1 MDQILQLIKKLIL
14 TSLVLITCFFDSY
27 SQSLNTQITIST
39 GYSFNMPK
47 GDVQILLRP
56 TLDHSPIIAFGGLC
70 EYKPLNKLS
79 VASGLLISNEWFSY
93 SVVDWDAMGRSMG
106 ENVDPVEQ
114 YELMNTNIY
123 VEKSLPS
130 LEVPLTVQYYLKKHF
145 YILGGL
151 SFKYQLKNT
160 VKKRIE
166 TYSSFGIGSNYTHW
180 GWKLNFQGTINDRV
194 LKTGFVASHPSMP
207 DLDLAFSSR
216 SINFSLNYNLW
227 SKQ

>member
-1 MDQILQLIKKLIL
+1 MIKFL
-14 TSLVLITCFFDSY
+14 SLVLLILLL
-27 SQSLNTQITIST
+27 SLNCFAKKMDIKLSFGT

-47 GDVQILLRP
+47 GDVQILLNP
-56 TLDHSPIIAFGGLC
+56 TLNHSPIIAFGGLC

-79 VASGLLISNEWFSY
+79 VASGLLISNEWISY
-93 SVVDWDAMGRSMG
+93 HIRDWDAMGRSTG

-114 YELMNTNIY
+114 FELMNTNIY

-130 LEVPLTVQYYLKKHF
+130 LEVPLTVQFYPKKHF

-151 SFKYQLKNT
+151 SFKYQLKNI

-180 GWKLNFQGTINDRV
+180 GWKLNFQGTLNDRV

-207 DLDLAFSSR
+207 DLDLCFSSR
-216 SINFSLNYNLW
+216 SVNFSLNYNLW